1 MGYSKAF
8 IMFYNQSR
16 NIRTLLT
23 LRGLPRVSS
32 IIIFFRASKIVA
44 IMFPLAALRSLF
56 KVTNS
61 SFIIVNS
68 DSRLLWIA
76 MMLIMRSKLIRMIAI
91 NPNNFHFWFPT
102 SHDNKRA
109 MSSLLKFKINFAENC
124 LDFCAISNVGRVSS
138 SQFNHNFVGE
148 NKNVLVHK
156 NTLI

>member
-1 MGYSKAF
+1 MFCLVNGIKNKVKLHFLKFSRC
-8 IMFYNQSR
+8 ILSFYNQSCS
-16 NIRTLLT
+16 IRTLLT

-32 IIIFFRASKIVA
+32 IIIFFKASKIVA

-102 SHDNKRA
+102 SHDDNKRA

-124 LDFCAISNVGRVSS
+124 LDFYAISNVDW
-138 SQFNHNFVGE
+138 
-148 NKNVLVHK
+148 
-156 NTLI
+156 